1 MFVPEKPCDPQL
13 LGLVQRTPVLSYISI
28 TIFPVPLTTP
38 LNVLSVPKSDPGPP
52 NVRVFEPRIILLFE
66 APPPTDVIVIP
77 EVTPEISKVP
87 PDAAANHTELNS
99 PIVPLPVRFNL
110 AVLPRSC
117 VLPW

>member
-1 MFVPEKPCDPQL
+1 M
-13 LGLVQRTPVLSYISI
+13 VQRTPALSYISI

-38 LNVLSVPKSDPGPP
+38 LNVLLVPPSDPGPP
-52 NVRVFEPRIILLFE
+52 NVRVFEPRIILLFK
-66 APPPTDVIVIP
+66 ASPLTDVIVIP
-77 EVTPEISKVP
+77 DVVTPEMSKIP